1 MKRILAVIVALAGII
16 SASAAEYIVVGTK
29 TNIYQEPSAD
39 NPMPNQWEDLIEILP
54 GMAFATTGDA
64 EGFWRVDIP
73 GWKGAWIPKSACVTP
88 EPLNLQPGTY
98 QFVYGDESYPVA
110 VTSGDAQWTYKIDYR
125 NGTGSYTGTLVE
137 PGVVIVTDPRWPED
151 VIGSISA
158 TGGKM
163 HVWIYDTT
171 VLPWN

>member
-73 GWKGAWIPKSACVTP
+73 GWKGAWIPKSACVTCSP
-88 EPLNLQPGTY
+88 AHISLSMATRAILSQSRQAT
-98 QFVYGDESYPVA
+98 
-110 VTSGDAQWTYKIDYR
+110 
-125 NGTGSYTGTLVE
+125 
-137 PGVVIVTDPRWPED
+137 PRGH
-151 VIGSISA
+151 IR
-158 TGGKM
+158 
-163 HVWIYDTT
+163 
-171 VLPWN
+171 